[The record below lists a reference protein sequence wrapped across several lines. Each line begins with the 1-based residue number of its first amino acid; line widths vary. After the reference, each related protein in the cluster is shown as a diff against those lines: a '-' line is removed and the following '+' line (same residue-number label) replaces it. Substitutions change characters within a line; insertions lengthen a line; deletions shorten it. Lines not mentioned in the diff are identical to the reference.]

1 LATEPEQPQNI
12 AVIVTEVTERATLLI
27 REEIELAKA
36 EISEKITRLVKGAV
50 VGIAGGI
57 FVVTALLFI
66 LHGFAWLSWYEFFN
80 TTGQYYWGFFLVAGV
95 LILLGVL
102 AGFIAFRAVKFG
114 SPPMPTM
121 AIDEA
126 RKIRETVSSSA
137 TRDPDPLT
145 SDLMR

>member
-12 AVIVTEVTERATLLI
+12 AVIVTEVTERATVLI

-66 LHGFAWLSWYEFFN
+66 LHGFAWFAWFQLFG
-80 TTGQYYWGFFLVAGV
+80 TTQEYYWGFFIVAGA

-114 SPPMPTM
+114 SPPTPTM

-126 RKIRETVSSSA
+126 RKIREAVSSSPA
-137 TRDPDPLT
+137 MDPDPLT

>member
-1 LATEPEQPQNI
+1 MATEPEQPQNI
-12 AVIVTEVTERATLLI
+12 AVIVTEVTERATMLI

-66 LHGFAWLSWYEFFN
+66 LHGFAWLATFELFN
-80 TTGQYYWGFFLVAGV
+80 NQKAFWGFFLVAGA
-95 LILLGVL
+95 LILLGAL

-114 SPPMPTM
+114 SPPTPTM

-126 RKIRETVSSSA
+126 RKIRETVSSSPA
-137 TRDPDPLT
+137 MDPDPLT